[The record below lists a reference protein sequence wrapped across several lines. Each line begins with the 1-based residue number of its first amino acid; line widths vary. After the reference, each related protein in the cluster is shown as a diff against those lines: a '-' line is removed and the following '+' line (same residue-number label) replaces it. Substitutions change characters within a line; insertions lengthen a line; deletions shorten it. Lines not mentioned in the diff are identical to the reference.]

1 MTRCISFI
9 VLLGLATFCFAAEPA
24 DQLPQ
29 PHYRPQPTDPPWLAT
44 VVQFHGHLGP
54 SVIAGAR
61 MGMIGLRAVDA
72 KGYFDVEV
80 ICEGPLA
87 KPPQSCFLDGIQVAT
102 GATLGKRTLQ
112 WVQADQLAVRFKNTR
127 TGKAVVLR
135 PTRTL
140 LELLPLFTSQP
151 KAEPGPKAGH
161 LADNDHFEAVARKIA
176 VMPQREIASI
186 TSIKGV
192 WQRPASPDAE
202 ADAFESAKAWL
213 ALTDQGK
220 YGESWDSASDY
231 LKNAVGREVF
241 VRSLTAARK
250 PLGKL
255 KSRELKSEKLK
266 TSLPGAPDGK
276 YVVIQFKTAF
286 ENKKSAIE
294 TVTPMLGKDGKW
306 RVSGYY
312 IR

>member
-1 MTRCISFI
+1 
-9 VLLGLATFCFAAEPA
+9 
-24 DQLPQ
+24 
-29 PHYRPQPTDPPWLAT
+29 
-44 VVQFHGHLGP
+44 
-54 SVIAGAR
+54 

-80 ICEGPLA
+80 TCEGPLA

-102 GATLGKRTLQ
+102 GATLGKRTLN
-112 WVQADQLAVRFKNTR
+112 WVQADELAVRFKNTR

-140 LELLPLFTSQP
+140 LDLLPSFKSQP
-151 KAEPGPKAGH
+151 KAATRQEDRH
-161 LADNDHFEAVARKIA
+161 LADDEHLEIVARKIA
-176 VMPQREIASI
+176 SMPQREIASI
-186 TSIKGV
+186 KGV
-192 WQRPASPDAE
+192 WERQASPDAE

-213 ALTDQGK
+213 ALTDSEK
-220 YGESWDSASDY
+220 YGESWDSAAEY
-231 LKNAVGREVF
+231 LREAVGIEGF

-255 KSRELKSEKLK
+255 KSREFKSEILK

-286 ENKKSAIE
+286 EHKKSGIE
-294 TVTPMLGKDGKW
+294 TVTPMLDKDGTWK
-306 RVSGYY
+306 VSGYY